1 MMEGWT
7 SIKCQKGAFAS
18 VRNCIEMIFADS
30 KNKFVY
36 YALKYTLIL
45 ASERLSSMGSSRSLR
60 DSLQH
65 GLDIATVGDN
75 DFYSQQAKVIG
86 TLRISALVY

>member
-1 MMEGWT
+1 MT
-7 SIKCQKGAFAS
+7 S
-18 VRNCIEMIFADS
+18 ADS

-45 ASERLSSMGSSRSLR
+45 ASERLSSVGSARSFR

-65 GLDIATVGDN
+65 GLDIATVADN
-75 DFYSQQAKVIG
+75 DFYSQRAKVIG
-86 TLRISALVY
+86 VSASRRERLFTDALLR

>member
-1 MMEGWT
+1 M
-7 SIKCQKGAFAS
+7 SVKCQKGVFAS
-18 VRNCIEMIFADS
+18 VRNCVEMTPADS

-45 ASERLSSMGSSRSLR
+45 ASERLSPVGSARSLR
-60 DSLQH
+60 HSLRH
-65 GLDIATVGDN
+65 GLDIAAVGDN

-86 TLRISALVY
+86 TLTISAIVY

>member
-1 MMEGWT
+1 MT
-7 SIKCQKGAFAS
+7 P
-18 VRNCIEMIFADS
+18 ADS

-45 ASERLSSMGSSRSLR
+45 ASERLSSVGSARSLR
-60 DSLQH
+60 DALQH
-65 GLDIATVGDN
+65 GLDIAAVGDN

-86 TLRISALVY
+86 TLHIHVCDSLLILSR

>member
-1 MMEGWT
+1 MARST
-7 SIKCQKGAFAS
+7 SVQCHRSKSCLGAS
-18 VRNCIEMIFADS
+18 HVRVTLANS

-45 ASERLSSMGSSRSLR
+45 ASERLSSVGSARSLR
-60 DSLQH
+60 ASLQH

-75 DFYSQQAKVIG
+75 DFYSQRAKV
-86 TLRISALVY
+86 TRLAISR

>member
-1 MMEGWT
+1 MMERWT
-7 SIKCQKGAFAS
+7 SIKYQKGAFTS
-18 VRNCIEMIFADS
+18 VRNCIEMISADS

-45 ASERLSSMGSSRSLR
+45 ASERLSPVGSARSLR

-86 TLRISALVY
+86 TLSISVIY